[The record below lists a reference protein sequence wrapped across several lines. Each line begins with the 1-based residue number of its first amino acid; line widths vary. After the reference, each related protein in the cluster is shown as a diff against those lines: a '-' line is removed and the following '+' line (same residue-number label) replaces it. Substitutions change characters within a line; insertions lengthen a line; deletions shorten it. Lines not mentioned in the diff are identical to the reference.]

1 MYLLLSR
8 VVLLRVVNVRW
19 LSGVWLAILIT
30 CPAIAHEFWIEPT
43 QYQIKDNAEL
53 VAYLRNGENFDGSPS
68 AYITPR
74 TPRFDLITRGRV
86 DPVVARLGDNPALKM
101 RPLQAGLNIV
111 VHQNVP
117 SVISYTNWEKFQR
130 FADHKDFPD
139 MLARHRA
146 RSLPESKFRE
156 AYTRY
161 SKSLI
166 AVGDGSGN
174 DQVTGLEIE
183 LVAMQNPYIDDVS
196 DGIQLKAY
204 YQNEPRAN
212 AQIELFEKSPA
223 GEVDVTL
230 HRTDDHGLVL
240 LPVKPAHSYLVD
252 MVVLREP
259 SPALAEEKSVEW
271 ETLWASLTFA
281 VP

>member
-1 MYLLLSR
+1 MDLLL
-8 VVLLRVVNVRW
+8 LRFATVRW
-19 LSGVWLAILIT
+19 LSALGLAILIT
-30 CPAIAHEFWIEPT
+30 CPAMAHEFWIEPT
-43 QYQIKDNAEL
+43 QYQIKENAEL

-166 AVGDGSGN
+166 AVGDGTGN

-183 LVAMQNPYIDDVS
+183 LVAMQSPYVDDVS
-196 DGIQLKAY
+196 EGIQVQAY
-204 YQNEPRAN
+204 YQNAPRAN
-212 AQIELFEKSPA
+212 AQIELFEKSLA
-223 GEVDVTL
+223 GEVEVTL
-230 HRTDDHGLVL
+230 HRTDDQGQVL

-252 MVVLREP
+252 MVLLREP